1 MNSEFEEKLAR
12 EKDLSRD
19 EQIRLEMA
27 LDSREHAEIRSWVG
41 ELTDEDPSLA
51 WRSALNERLH
61 AAKPATREPKLR
73 WRWASVMGLG
83 LASALTLTVYLVGL
97 KPTANPRAT
106 SPSEKA
112 SVEANLLAAHQDGLS
127 MLDLGTGSPAEHS
140 NGLGQQDGSF
150 SEVDLGTL

>member
-1 MNSEFEEKLAR
+1 MNSEFEEKLKR
-12 EKDLSRD
+12 EKGLSRD

-61 AAKPATREPKLR
+61 AVRTPVRQPKMR

-97 KPTANPRAT
+97 KPTANPGTT
-106 SPSEKA
+106 SSGEKA

-127 MLDLGTGSPAEHS
+127 MLDLGTGSPAERAT
-140 NGLGQQDGSF
+140 GLGQQNGSF

>member
-1 MNSEFEEKLAR
+1 MNSEFEDKLAR
-12 EKDLSRD
+12 EKGLSRD

-27 LDSREHAEIRSWVG
+27 LDSREHAEVRSWVG
-41 ELTDEDPSLA
+41 ELSDDEPSLA

-61 AAKPATREPKLR
+61 AVKPPMKQPRMR

-97 KPTANPRAT
+97 KPTM
-106 SPSEKA
+106 PSTAPVAPEAA
-112 SVEANLLAAHQDGLS
+112 SVEASLLAAHQDGLS
-127 MLDLGTGSPAEHS
+127 MLDLGTGSPTEHS
-140 NGLGQQDGSF
+140 AGYKQPGGSF